1 MSTKEKELARLE
13 KKYTAKITEI
23 AMALQYGDK
32 ARAMRAQVEA
42 ANIKGQMAR
51 VRRDGVQLRSRGK
64 ENRFLGEL
72 YVKYGKC
79 EDVFSL
85 YQNDY

>member
-1 MSTKEKELARLE
+1 MSTKEKALARLE
-13 KKYTAKITEI
+13 NAYTARITEV

-42 ANIKGQMAR
+42 AKIKGQMAQ

-64 ENRFLGEL
+64 EKRWLGEL

-79 EDVFSL
+79 EDLF
-85 YQNDY
+85 DDKF